1 MRLGFQSV
9 NLTAQFYG
17 TAIYSTGTSPWEHA
31 LANCASVCQVNQGA
45 RDSDGATEAEAD
57 GAAVDPKEV
66 K

>member
-31 LANCASVCQVNQGA
+31 LANCASVCQVNQEQEI
-45 RDSDGATEAEAD
+45 RM
-57 GAAVDPKEV
+57 VQLKPKQMEQQ
-66 K
+66 